1 MTGPDLLVLLPLLIV
16 AGTAVLVLVGIAVR
30 RHHGLTVWLSLA
42 GLVAAA
48 AALGP
53 AAGRIPRQVTP
64 LLQVDAYG
72 LLFWGLL
79 LAASAA
85 VVGLA
90 YAYLERQAVPREE
103 LYVLLLSGTL
113 GAMVLA
119 ASRHFA
125 SLVLGLEILSVSI
138 YASSAYLRSRE
149 RSVEAGLKYLILA
162 SASGAFLL
170 FGVALLYAGSG
181 TLDFSRLV
189 AGGVPGGLG
198 IAGAILVLVGIGFKL
213 ALVPFHMWAADVYQ
227 GAPAPVSAF
236 IATVS
241 KAGIFALLLRYGYG
255 SGLLEVPAVVL
266 VLGGVAVACM
276 VAGNLLALLQQNVK
290 RILAYSSIAHM
301 GYALV
306 AFLAAG
312 ALATRAVT
320 VYLVAYGLALL
331 GAFGILT
338 MLSTADREPERLED
352 LRGLASRH
360 PWLAGAFTTMVFSLA
375 GIPLTG
381 GFLGKFYV
389 LASGVTAARWGLV
402 LTLVVTSTAGLYYYL
417 RIVATLYD
425 EPAAEGSVLAA
436 PAWSSGAILLV
447 LTILL
452 IWLGVYPA
460 AALDVIRLATAGIR

>member
-1 MTGPDLLVLLPLLIV
+1 MTGADLLALLPLLIV
-16 AGTAVLVLVGIAVR
+16 AGTAILVLVGIAVR
-30 RHHGLTVWLSLA
+30 RHHRVTVWLTLA
-42 GLVAAA
+42 GLGAAVAA
-48 AALGP
+48 LRP

-64 LLQVDAYG
+64 LLQVDAYA

-85 VVGLA
+85 VAGLA

-103 LYVLLLSGTL
+103 FYVLLLSGTV

-125 SLVLGLEILSVSI
+125 SFILGLEILSVSI

-181 TLDFSRLV
+181 TLDFSRLAA
-189 AGGVPGGLG
+189 AGGPGGLG

-227 GAPAPVSAF
+227 GAPAPVTAF

-255 SGLLEVPAVVL
+255 SDLLGIPEVVL
-266 VLGGVAVACM
+266 VLGGIAVACM

-301 GYALV
+301 GYLLV

-312 ALATRAVT
+312 ALAARAVT
-320 VYLVAYGLALL
+320 VYLVAYGLAML

-338 MLSTADREPERLED
+338 MLSTPDREPERLED
-352 LRGLASRH
+352 LRGLAGRH
-360 PWLAGAFTTMVFSLA
+360 PWLAGAFTAMVFSLA

-381 GFLGKFYV
+381 GFVGKFYV

-402 LTLVVTSTAGLYYYL
+402 MTLVVTSTAGLYYYL

-425 EPAAEGSVLAA
+425 EPAAERPVLGA

-460 AALDVIRLATAGIR
+460 AALDAIRLATAGIR